1 MKCFLQIILIL
12 VVFLKTETLL
22 SENSLFIVNNIKI
35 EKNNKTTNNSLA
47 NEAIRKGF
55 NQLIEKILL
64 KEDIEKLSSL
74 NFPEIKQLVTY
85 YQVSN
90 ISEKKNKK
98 EFANFN
104 VTFDKEKIHDLFYNK
119 GVLYSEISNKELY
132 ILPILIKN
140 NEIFIFNNNYFYE
153 NWNQVYDVELIEF
166 ILPLENIEIIQ
177 NINQNKNNLIN
188 LEVEDLLKEYQ
199 KKNLALVFIEES
211 DNQKRKVYLKLK
223 IEGKNI
229 SKGLSIKDQE
239 IEQKTLYEKI
249 LTASKKEIINLV
261 KSENLI
267 DIRTPSFLKA
277 KLNLSKKTNLV
288 EFNSIIKNI
297 DQIENIYV
305 QELNKDYIFLR
316 IKYLGRLNKI
326 INQFKSNNVDLK
338 LVDDYWIIRI
348 L

>member
-1 MKCFLQIILIL
+1 MKSFLQIIFIL
-12 VVFLKTETLL
+12 VVFFKTETLL
-22 SENSLFIVNNIKI
+22 SENNLFIVNNIKI
-35 EKNNKTTNNSLA
+35 EKNNKSTNNSLA
-47 NEAIRKGF
+47 NKAIKKGF
-55 NQLIEKILL
+55 NQLVEKILL
-64 KEDIEKLSSL
+64 KEDMGKLSDLDFS
-74 NFPEIKQLVTY
+74 EIKQLVTF

-104 VTFDKEKIHDLFYNK
+104 VTFDKDKIHDLFYNK
-119 GVLYSEISNKELY
+119 EVLYSEISNKELY

-153 NWNQVYDVELIEF
+153 NWNQIYDVELIEF

-188 LEVEDLLKEYQ
+188 IEIEDLFKEYQ

-229 SKGLSIKDQE
+229 SKGLSIKDKE
-239 IEQKTLYEKI
+239 LEQNTLYEKI
-249 LTASKKEIINLV
+249 LTVSKKEIINLV

-297 DQIENIYV
+297 DQIENVYV
-305 QELNKDYIFLR
+305 QEFNKDYIFLK
-316 IKYLGRLNKI
+316 IKYLGKLNKI
-326 INQFKSNNVDLK
+326 INQFKFNNVDLK
-338 LVDDYWIIRI
+338 LVDEFWVIRI